1 MVKLDDFS
9 VSRCIVSLN
18 PAVQIGTGDPKT
30 EGILVTNTGRCT
42 GGLNLPLLVPF
53 KVSWYPK
60 IDHVFEKY
68 TSVIFR

>member
-53 KVSWYPK
+53 NPGSLPK
-60 IDHVFEKY
+60 AEGGKGGV
-68 TSVIFR
+68 